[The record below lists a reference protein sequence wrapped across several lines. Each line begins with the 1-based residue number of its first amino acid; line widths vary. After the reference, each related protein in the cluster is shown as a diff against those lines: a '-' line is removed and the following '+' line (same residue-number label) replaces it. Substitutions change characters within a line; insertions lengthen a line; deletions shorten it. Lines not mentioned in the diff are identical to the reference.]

1 MILSSCIQLHPKPFV
16 VSILYS
22 RHSSVAPWLYIHSF
36 VVLYQSVFNCH
47 ALLYMCSSL
56 ISQHC
61 TVSTNTKPG

>member
-1 MILSSCIQLHPKPFV
+1 MTVSSCIQFHLKHLV
-16 VSILYS
+16 VSTLDC
-22 RHSSVAPWLYIHSF
+22 RHSSVAPWLYMHSF
-36 VVLYQSVFNCH
+36 VVLHQSVFNCH